1 MSKVIVV
8 EGLDGAGK
16 ANGVE
21 TVRRVL
27 EARGK
32 KVKVVIEPG
41 GTEVGNFLRNYVK
54 SFDRPDISNESEI
67 LLFFLSRSVL
77 LDQEIKPAL
86 ARGEYVVLD
95 RFFRTTQAYQ
105 GQDEESSLLI
115 DSLVEKLK
123 LEELIDLEIYLDIK
137 VSTSR
142 VRTGRRPVEEACS
155 IEARADSFFEAARD
169 IYIQNS
175 INNPKTEYV
184 NAELPIEAVSRQITN
199 LVTNLLN
206 TEDQ

>member
-1 MSKVIVV
+1 MSKVIVI

-16 ANGVE
+16 GNAVE
-21 TVRRVL
+21 VVQSTL
-27 EARGK
+27 AKRGK
-32 KVKVVIEPG
+32 KSRVVIEPG
-41 GTEVGNFLRNYVK
+41 GTEVGTFLRNYVK

-77 LDQEIKPAL
+77 LDQEIRPAL
-86 ARGEYVVLD
+86 ERGEYVILD
-95 RFFRTTQAYQ
+95 RFFRSTQAYQ
-105 GQDEESSLLI
+105 GHDLEASLLI
-115 DSLVEKLK
+115 DSLIEKLK

-142 VRTGRRPVEEACS
+142 ERTGQRSLDEACS
-155 IEARADSFFEAARD
+155 IEARADAYFETVRD

-175 INNPKTEYV
+175 INNPKTEFI
-184 NAELPIEAVSRQITN
+184 NAELPIEEVSKQIAN
-199 LVTNLLN
+199 LVTKLLN